1 MLYMWT
7 SSPLYAVR
15 YKKHDPQKK
24 KENHRSSRLV
34 QLTESYCSLKNEWY
48 KSHLRL
54 FYKWM
59 NEHIYS
65 LPLFGLRKGK
75 DYYNNHS
82 KFPSI
87 YSPIFYSILLTTVS
101 SHRHN
106 WRTKN
111 EWVRQTS
118 LHLIIS
124 FPFSPHT
131 TVPVYHDG
139 PVQIGSGGMV
149 ARNSGPIERK
159 CSHFQ
164 NSKEFPSKNPIFGC
178 KLKKITAYK
187 VWSGLPWWHRW

>member
-1 MLYMWT
+1 MYGGLVNNPRCSMRICYTCEHHLHYMLWDTKNMI
-7 SSPLYAVR
+7 LR
-15 YKKHDPQKK
+15 RK

-124 FPFSPHT
+124 FPCFLPT
-131 TVPVYHDG
+131 LLFQFIMM
-139 PVQIGSGGMV
+139 VQC
-149 ARNSGPIERK
+149 R
-159 CSHFQ
+159 
-164 NSKEFPSKNPIFGC
+164 
-178 KLKKITAYK
+178 
-187 VWSGLPWWHRW
+187 